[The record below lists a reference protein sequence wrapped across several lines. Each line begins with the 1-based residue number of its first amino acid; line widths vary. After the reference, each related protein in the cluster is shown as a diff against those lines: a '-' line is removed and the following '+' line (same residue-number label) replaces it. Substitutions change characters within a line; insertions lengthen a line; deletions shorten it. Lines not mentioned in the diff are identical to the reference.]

1 MKIVLEKFPVF
12 LWMLLLFPFSVWGQ
26 TSVGTISGKV
36 VDKEFGDP
44 IVGATVQ
51 IEGAVIGAVTDID
64 GNYRIEEVKPGSYSL
79 SVQYVSYKTALV
91 KDVVVKTGEE
101 TIVDIQLVSD
111 SENLEEVVVSA
122 QVSRN
127 TETAIVNNTQRSYL
141 VQSGVSAQQ
150 IVKTQD
156 RDASEIV
163 RRIPGIS
170 ILDGKF
176 VMVRGLSQR
185 YNNVWINNGGIP
197 SSEADSRAF
206 SFDILPSSQIDNMIV
221 VKSPAPELPADF
233 SGGFIKIETKS
244 FPTKNTFDVSFST
257 SLNDRTHFSRF
268 YQNPGS
274 GTDFLG
280 FDNGK
285 RGISG
290 GFNSRLDNGNTAA
303 VTEFTQT
310 GFNNDWSVKRI
321 TPLPD
326 MRLNASLNRIYKD
339 GDGRQWALTSA
350 LNYTNSYKTYTDMLN
365 ARYSTYNDVNDKP
378 DYVNRYTDNQ
388 YNHDNR
394 LGAMLNVAF
403 SPYLH
408 GRYEFK
414 NTFNQLGKNRYTSRN
429 GYQYISGMY
438 VQERQEYY
446 YSSRTIYNGLFS
458 GDHEYGANNLDWNIG
473 YAYAN
478 RMQPDRRIIDRQEN
492 GFVGDAH
499 YGELRIDQ
507 NDIERESTKLN
518 EYIFPGSANYER
530 AFSLGDL
537 NLTFKTG
544 IYGEYRTR
552 KYQTRSFNY
561 RWDAENLPDGFEYQD
576 VVNQILVPENYAAD
590 KLYIYEETDNCD
602 NYSGDNRLIAGYIS
616 ANIPIGQ
623 FNIYTGVRYENN
635 DMKLT
640 SYTSSTE
647 FRTKD
652 RHYRDARFYPS
663 VNTVYKLTDKQQL
676 RLAYGTSV
684 NRPEFREVS
693 PSVYY
698 DFDLFSDVKG
708 NPDLKTA
715 FIQNAD
721 LRYEIYPGQG
731 EMISV
736 ALFYKH
742 FKNPIEWT
750 YLDAGGSYTYTFEN
764 AHSAN
769 NYGIEVDVRKNLGF
783 IGLPDF
789 SWNFNGALIK
799 SKVDFDAGSLE
810 SDRAMQGQSPYLINT
825 GIFYHNQKRQI
836 NANVLYNR
844 IGKRI
849 IGVGRVDT
857 SSGSTINN
865 DIPDAYEMP
874 RNAIDV
880 NFSKKF
886 SKGWELKAGI
896 KDVLAE
902 KVTFKQFPKFYDSE
916 GVLQEREQITKQYRP
931 GRTFYVGISYNL

>member
-1 MKIVLEKFPVF
+1 
-12 LWMLLLFPFSVWGQ
+12 
-26 TSVGTISGKV
+26 
-36 VDKEFGDP
+36 
-44 IVGATVQ
+44 
-51 IEGAVIGAVTDID
+51 
-64 GNYRIEEVKPGSYSL
+64 
-79 SVQYVSYKTALV
+79 
-91 KDVVVKTGEE
+91 
-101 TIVDIQLVSD
+101 
-111 SENLEEVVVSA
+111 
-122 QVSRN
+122 
-127 TETAIVNNTQRSYL
+127 
-141 VQSGVSAQQ
+141 
-150 IVKTQD
+150 
-156 RDASEIV
+156 
-163 RRIPGIS
+163 
-170 ILDGKF
+170 
-176 VMVRGLSQR
+176 
-185 YNNVWINNGGIP
+185 
-197 SSEADSRAF
+197 
-206 SFDILPSSQIDNMIV
+206 
-221 VKSPAPELPADF
+221 
-233 SGGFIKIETKS
+233 
-244 FPTKNTFDVSFST
+244 
-257 SLNDRTHFSRF
+257 
-268 YQNPGS
+268 
-274 GTDFLG
+274 
-280 FDNGK
+280 
-285 RGISG
+285 
-290 GFNSRLDNGNTAA
+290 
-303 VTEFTQT
+303 
-310 GFNNDWSVKRI
+310 
-321 TPLPD
+321 
-326 MRLNASLNRIYKD
+326 
-339 GDGRQWALTSA
+339 
-350 LNYTNSYKTYTDMLN
+350 MLN

-403 SPYLH
+403 SPNLH
-408 GRYEFK
+408 DRYEFK